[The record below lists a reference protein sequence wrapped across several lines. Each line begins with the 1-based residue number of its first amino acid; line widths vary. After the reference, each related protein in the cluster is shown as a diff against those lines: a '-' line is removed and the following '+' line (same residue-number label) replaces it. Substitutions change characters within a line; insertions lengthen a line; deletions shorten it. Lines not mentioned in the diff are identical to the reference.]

1 MHRVKHYIERD
12 SYTKQAYFPPYSKIQ
27 EYAFSPDLVHFPQTE
42 GTRDASWL
50 CSHDTVSKV

>member
-12 SYTKQAYFPPYSKIQ
+12 SYTKQALFSLYSEIQ
-27 EYAFSPDLVHFPQTE
+27 EYAFSPNLVYFPQTE

-50 CSHDTVSKV
+50 CSHDTVSEV

>member
-1 MHRVKHYIERD
+1 MHRLKHYIERD
-12 SYTKQAYFPPYSKIQ
+12 SYTKQAIFPLYSEIQ
-27 EYAFSPDLVHFPQTE
+27 EYSFSPDLAQLPQTE